1 MMLLEMFTN
10 GGDPSQIIEEKGW
23 QMVSDTAEIEKAV
36 QAVIAANSKAVED
49 YKKGKAASL
58 QFLVGQV
65 MAQTKGK
72 ASPQKVQEV
81 LRNLIQ

>member
-1 MMLLEMFTN
+1 MLLEMFTN